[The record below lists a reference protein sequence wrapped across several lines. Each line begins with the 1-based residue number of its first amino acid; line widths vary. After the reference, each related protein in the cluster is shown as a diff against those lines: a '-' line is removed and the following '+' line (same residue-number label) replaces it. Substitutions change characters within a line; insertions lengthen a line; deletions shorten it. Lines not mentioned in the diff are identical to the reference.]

1 MMPSFNRIEVQR
13 LEIMGGAV
21 LAKFH
26 RLTAT
31 ASASAHMSPAQQEL
45 AAFMKAFEQDP
56 NLAAE
61 VARDEAV
68 AAAEAAEAARRV
80 A

>member
-1 MMPSFNRIEVQR
+1 MSFDRNEITR
-13 LEIMGGAV
+13 LRLHGGAV
-21 LAKFH
+21 LAKYQ
-26 RLTAT
+26 RLVGEADR
-31 ASASAHMSPAQQEL
+31 SAHDSPAQRALGNFQQ
-45 AAFMKAFEQDP
+45 AWIADP

-68 AAAEAAEAARRV
+68 AAIEAHEAAARS